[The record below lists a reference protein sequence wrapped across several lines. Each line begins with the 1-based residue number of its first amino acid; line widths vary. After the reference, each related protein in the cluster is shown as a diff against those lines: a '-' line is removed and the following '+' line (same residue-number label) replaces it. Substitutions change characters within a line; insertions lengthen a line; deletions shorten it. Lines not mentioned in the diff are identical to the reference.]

1 MTHPVRLHTLLLSFL
16 LAAFLIWLSLRGIHF
31 AEFADSLRSAHYGW
45 ILPVVAVTL
54 LSHWI
59 RACRWQA
66 LIVAL
71 PEDAGASPSKSRISV
86 LDLFASVMVGYMVNY
101 AVPRAGEIAR
111 CTYLSTRKKLSFPAL
126 LGTVAVERIADLLVL
141 GLGLLITLAFV
152 RERLQS
158 LFAQLSVPQLPWGWI
173 ILTCLIALT
182 LISIGLRLQI
192 TAALRRQFSELITKF
207 TGGIKTVYRTPK
219 RWQLIWTTI
228 LMWLMYGF
236 MAYIPLLMFDL
247 NETVSLSYW
256 DGMAIMFIGVL
267 GILAPTPGGAGSFH
281 FITILTLTSVYGI
294 PHSGAAAYAI
304 FIHGAQLILY
314 AVLGGAIFLIQI
326 FIFRK
331 NEHSQT

>member
-1 MTHPVRLHTLLLSFL
+1 MTRPVRLHTLLLSFL

-71 PEDAGASPSKSRISV
+71 PEDTGAGPSGSRISV
-86 LDLFASVMVGYMVNY
+86 LDLFASVMIGYMVNY

-111 CTYLSTRKKLSFPAL
+111 CTHLSTRKKLSFPAL

-158 LFAQLSVPQLPWGWI
+158 LFEQLSVPQLPWGWI

-182 LISIGLRLQI
+182 LISIGLRLPI
-192 TAALRRQFSELITKF
+192 TASLRRQFSELITKF
-207 TGGIKTVYRTPK
+207 AGGIKTVYRTPK

-256 DGMAIMFIGVL
+256 DGLAIMFIGVL

-281 FITILTLTSVYGI
+281 FITILALTSVYGI

-314 AVLGGAIFLIQI
+314 VALGGAILLTQLLLSKGI
-326 FIFRK
+326 R
-331 NEHSQT
+331 T

>member
-1 MTHPVRLHTLLLSFL
+1 MTRPVRLRTLLLSFL

-31 AEFADSLRSAHYGW
+31 TEFADSLRSAHYGW

-71 PEDAGASPSKSRISV
+71 PEDAGSSPSESRISV

-111 CTYLSTRKKLSFPAL
+111 CTHLSTRKNLSFPAL

-141 GLGLLITLAFV
+141 GLGLLITLALV

-158 LFAQLSVPQLPWGWI
+158 LFEQLSVPQLPWGWI
-173 ILTCLIALT
+173 ILTCLVALT

-192 TAALRRQFSELITKF
+192 TASLRRQFSELITKF
-207 TGGIKTVYRTPK
+207 AGGIKTVYRTPK
-219 RWQLIWTTI
+219 RWRLIWTTI

-281 FITILTLTSVYGI
+281 FITILALTSVYGI

-314 AVLGGAIFLIQI
+314 AALGGAILLTQTL
-326 FIFRK
+326 IFRK
-331 NEHSQT
+331 NEHSQK